1 MFTTATP
8 VSNPSAIRPVSASSR
23 LEQLLLHEAGLP
35 HGAAAQLAGHL
46 ATIEAM
52 EARLGTPEIQIDEF
66 EELVRNCHTLI
77 NEAQKLHLSSHLRN
91 ASVAPF

>member
-1 MFTTATP
+1 MFTTANP

-52 EARLGTPEIQIDEF
+52 EARLGAPETQTEEF
-66 EELVRNCHTLI
+66 EELVRNCHVLI
-77 NEAQKLHLSSHLRN
+77 NEAQRLHFSSHLRSV
-91 ASVAPF
+91 SVAPF